1 MLISN
6 LEKYSEEY
14 LIELVGV
21 KRASLKTIEAYKI
34 DILQF
39 IKFIEKNSVTMYSQ
53 INERFIRR
61 YLFYLNEQKMETASV
76 RRKLSALRRFFNFLL
91 KREIVENNSFV
102 NISSPKKARKLPKTL
117 SEEMFYEIINQIEKE
132 NPDNK
137 SEVML
142 MFELLY
148 GDALRV
154 SELCNLNISDLD
166 FANNHIRIFGKGSKT
181 RFVPISRKIREK
193 LITQIKERNSNKNS
207 PLFLTKKGLRVTP
220 RQIQYLVKHYTKD
233 SASSEKQTPHTFR
246 HSAATHMLDNG
257 ADLLAVKELLGH
269 ENLST
274 TQIYTHV
281 SVEHLKKVYKQSHP
295 KS

>member
-1 MLISN
+1 LISN
-6 LEKYSEEY
+6 LKKYSEDY
-14 LIELVGV
+14 LLELVGV

-39 IKFIEKNSVTMYSQ
+39 IKFIEKNSVTQYSQ

-61 YLFYLNEQKMETASV
+61 YLFYLNDQKMKTTSV
-76 RRKLSALRRFFNFLL
+76 RRKLSALRRFFNYLL
-91 KREIVENNSFV
+91 KREFIEKNSFV
-102 NISSPKKARKLPKTL
+102 NISSPKKARKLPNTL
-117 SEEMFYEIINQIEKE
+117 SEKMFYEIIAQIEKE
-132 NPDNK
+132 NSDNK
-137 SEVML
+137 SEVIL

-154 SELCNLNISDLD
+154 SELCNLNISDID

-193 LITQIKERNSNKNS
+193 LITQIKQRNSNKNS
-207 PLFLTKKGLRVTP
+207 PLFVTKKGLRVTP
-220 RQIQYLVKHYTKD
+220 RQIQFLVKHYVKD
-233 SASSEKQTPHTFR
+233 STSSEKQTPHTFR